1 LTGVIR
7 CLWGCE
13 RGCGRD
19 AKHADVCVR
28 ARVRWAGVLNHLSRS
43 VESARALQSH
53 GIMDA
58 LLRLVARTRESG
70 PSEAH
75 EAYVGLANMAL
86 ANIAAA
92 LDAGH
97 VSGADDTGAGTREA
111 GKAGSVRFKVSAIKS
126 IAGFLKCALEGQQV
140 CGIRF
145 RVFDVLYALSSL
157 CKCQERDLLGI
168 ECGLVDLA
176 VQVTAEWRPGK
187 YSSEFSDGQ
196 ASRRPVLELSTDILV
211 HLAESHACKQRMH
224 ELYLESILDRLLLT
238 AEGRVRDHV
247 LRVLWELRDAFQRK
261 PSHPS
266 GDSRSDLSLDGSY
279 RSEKSGVDGG
289 SGLQE
294 RQGDQAL
301 YIRALENDARSREE
315 HSEVLNQQLAA
326 LGEEVEGL
334 QQSLRELSME
344 KAMLALD
351 VKDKDAHIS
360 HMTQDLLQMQ
370 QSVRQRQKRDSPP
383 PTTRRTIHQT
393 SALTRSDAILL
404 GVCAVAALLLLCS
417 CVCALLDNEHCPL
430 LATID
435 TRMLLAP
442 LLGIQ
447 HLPPLPPP
455 TRPDADVTCA
465 KKGWVVGLKAGNEH
479 KKEPP
484 DGGDRAHRGDGRLST
499 EVVRAR
505 IF

>member
-196 ASRRPVLELSTDILV
+196 ASRHPVLELSTDILV

-224 ELYLESILDRLLLT
+224 ELYLESILDQLLLT

-247 LRVLWELRDAFQRK
+247 LRVRWELHDKSEAAKCASTIVANVDSLRVLSATYKSAVAGGNAPQDLLPGAART
-261 PSHPS
+261 PSLERALPEAVVWLARTFDVEQPHH
-266 GDSRSDLSLDGSY
+266 GAAGWRG
-279 RSEKSGVDGG
+279 
-289 SGLQE
+289 QE
-294 RQGDQAL
+294 R
-301 YIRALENDARSREE
+301 LE
-315 HSEVLNQQLAA
+315 LQLAA
-326 LGEEVEGL
+326 LVEEIEE
-334 QQSLRELSME
+334 RDHALSEIRCCIRKRFLGALE
-344 KAMLALD
+344 KSS
-351 VKDKDAHIS
+351 I
-360 HMTQDLLQMQ
+360 
-370 QSVRQRQKRDSPP
+370 
-383 PTTRRTIHQT
+383 PTSQ
-393 SALTRSDAILL
+393 
-404 GVCAVAALLLLCS
+404 
-417 CVCALLDNEHCPL
+417 
-430 LATID
+430 
-435 TRMLLAP
+435 
-442 LLGIQ
+442 
-447 HLPPLPPP
+447 
-455 TRPDADVTCA
+455 
-465 KKGWVVGLKAGNEH
+465 
-479 KKEPP
+479 EPY
-484 DGGDRAHRGDGRLST
+484 
-499 EVVRAR
+499 
-505 IF
+505 